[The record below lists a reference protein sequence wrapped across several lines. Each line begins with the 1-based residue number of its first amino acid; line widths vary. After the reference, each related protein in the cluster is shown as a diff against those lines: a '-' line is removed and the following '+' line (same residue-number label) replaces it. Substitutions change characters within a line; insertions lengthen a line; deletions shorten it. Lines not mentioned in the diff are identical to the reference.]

1 MARGAITMTIIIR
14 VATDADLET
23 LVRLN
28 QVVQSVHADLY
39 PDDFEP
45 TVDADGLKALLA
57 TRLGNVAIA
66 EINDEPVGY
75 MWCEV
80 QTRPAS
86 PFSLARR
93 RLYVHHLSVMPNAH
107 RSGIGSAL
115 MAHAEA
121 RAEGE
126 ELDEIALSHWAANT
140 GAAQFF
146 AAHGF
151 APYQLLLRKRLSDV
165 PTG

>member
-1 MARGAITMTIIIR
+1 MTIMIR
-14 VATDADLET
+14 EATDADLDA

-28 QVVQSVHADLY
+28 QIVQSVHAELY
-39 PDDFEP
+39 PDDFLP
-45 TVDADGLKALLA
+45 TIDADGLRALLA
-57 TRLGNVAIA
+57 PRLGNVAIA
-66 EINDEPVGY
+66 EMNGEPVGY

-86 PFSLARR
+86 PFSPARR
-93 RLYVHHLSVMPNAH
+93 RLYVHHLSVAPDARRNGVA
-107 RSGIGSAL
+107 SAL
-115 MAHAEA
+115 MAHAETH
-121 RAEGE
+121 AEGE

-151 APYQLLLRKRLSDV
+151 APYQILMRKRLSDS
-165 PTG
+165 PTE